1 MNVLVSGLFS
11 TAESYGRTDATLEII
26 LMLLGAFILGYL
38 FRYFLE
44 KTKSREDWQARYESL
59 KHEHE
64 LLEQRFGIIQNE
76 NRQLTTELEQCRKK
90 LDKTKAPAA
99 GKQAYGLYDAPAA
112 TAATTVTKTATTDKS
127 AKDDLQ
133 VIEGIGP
140 KIEKLLNEAGI
151 YTWRQLSRTDVK
163 MLRKILDDAGPRFRM
178 HDPSSWPLQ
187 AAMAAE
193 GRWDELQKWQEEHKY
208 GRL

>member
-11 TAESYGRTDATLEII
+11 TAESYGRADATLEII
-26 LMLLGAFILGYL
+26 IMLLGAFILGYL

-44 KTKSREDWQARYESL
+44 KTKSQEDWQGRYVSL
-59 KHEHE
+59 KHEYE
-64 LLEQRFGIIQNE
+64 LLEQRFGTIQNE

-112 TAATTVTKTATTDKS
+112 SSSAAKVDKTDDP

-151 YTWRQLSRTDVK
+151 YTWRQLSRTDIK
-163 MLRKILDDAGPRFRM
+163 ILRKIIDDAGPRFRM

-193 GRWDELQKWQEEHKY
+193 GRWDELQKWQEDHKY